1 LGWFTLF
8 TKAKFRGAVFF
19 MLCCFVAGSRS
30 GLSQAQ
36 AQEKY
41 PADGRLEVTVTDP
54 NGQPLTSVVIS
65 VEQKGKVVSRQ
76 RAAPSG
82 HVMVERLPA
91 GPYKVVVERQGFYTA
106 SIDNVGITAGTTMPV
121 EVRLQPVRE
130 YRENVEV
137 TAQSSPINPEQISNT
152 HSLTSDDISTIP
164 YPTTRDYRNVLP
176 YIPGVIADRGGQI
189 HVAGSSTQQVQDYMD
204 GFEVAQP
211 ASGALGVRVNPDSLR
226 KIDLRSSRYS
236 AQFGKGSG
244 GLTDLELQDG
254 DNRFRFNATD
264 FIPTFQ
270 NVKGIHINN
279 WTPRAYLSGPVI
291 KDKLWFDVSHEG
303 ENDLNIVEELPD
315 GADST
320 TTWRTADMARL
331 RLNVTPGNVIT
342 ASALVNLFDTTNAGL
357 TAFDP
362 VSVSTNQYSALNL
375 FTLKDQFTVAGS
387 TLLEIGGAYHDTRS
401 TVTPQGFLDYLQTP
415 TGREG
420 NYYLHN
426 STTSSR
432 SQAFA
437 NLYLKPWKFLGK
449 HQFTVGGRV
458 DKVIYGGE
466 ATRSTILFQDI
477 NATPLRDISFSNAPR
492 FSLSTLESS
501 AFVQDSW
508 SALDRI
514 TVESGVRWDRDSFL
528 QRDVFSPRVAGTAM
542 LSAASE
548 TKISAGIG
556 IYYDRTNLFEV
567 GQSQQGTRVD
577 QFQCEVT
584 TQDTCA
590 PGLPVPKTIPASFVT
605 DPSLLTLPRFVN
617 WSLGLERRLPKKIY
631 VRLDFLSRHG
641 SNVWA
646 YEPQPNGT
654 FLLGHQKQDRY
665 DAAQITLRKEFI
677 HGYPIMVS
685 YTRSKARSNES
696 VDFGIDNFTTG
707 SQVGGPLPW
716 DAPNQVTSWGSTPL
730 PSFWKFRKFDLAY
743 SLLWHTGFPFA
754 TVNNFGQIVNPPG
767 AFRLPEFFS
776 LNPAIEKKFGFH
788 GYRWAARVGIENIT
802 NSSNAQ
808 FVDNNVDSPTFGALF
823 GPAHRTIN
831 GRIRLLGKAKQ

>member
-1 LGWFTLF
+1 LF
-8 TKAKFRGAVFF
+8 TKANFRGAIVVL
-19 MLCCFVAGSRS
+19 LCWLVTDSRPA
-30 GLSQAQ
+30 LSQAPL
-36 AQEKY
+36 QEKS
-41 PADGRLEVTVTDP
+41 ALEGRLEVTVTDP
-54 NGQPLTSVVIS
+54 SGQPLNSVAIS
-65 VEQKGKVVSRQ
+65 VEQKGKTISRQ

-82 HVMVERLPA
+82 HLIFERLPA
-91 GPYKVVVERQGFYTA
+91 GAYKVVVERQGFYTA
-106 SIDNVGITAGTTMPV
+106 SIDNVGVTAGSTMPV

-130 YRENVEV
+130 YRENIEV
-137 TAQSSPINPEQISNT
+137 TAQTSPINPEQIANT

-176 YIPGVIADRGGQI
+176 YIPGVVADSGGQI

-204 GFEVAQP
+204 GFEVSQP
-211 ASGALGVRVNPDSLR
+211 ASGNLGVRVNPDALR

-236 AQFGKGSG
+236 VQFGKGSG

-270 NVKGIHINN
+270 NVKGLNINN
-279 WTPRAYLSGPVI
+279 WTPRAYFSGPII
-291 KDKLWFDVSHEG
+291 KDRLWFDVSHEG
-303 ENDLNIVEELPD
+303 ENDLNIVKELPD
-315 GADST
+315 GADSSY
-320 TTWRTADMARL
+320 TWRTADMARL
-331 RLNVTPGNVIT
+331 SLNVTSGNVIT
-342 ASALVNLFDTTNAGL
+342 ASTVINLFDTTNAGI
-357 TAFDP
+357 TQFDP

-375 FTLKDQFTVAGS
+375 FTLKDQITLAGS
-387 TLLEIGGAYHDTRS
+387 TLLEIGAAFHDTRG
-401 TVTPQGFLDYLQTP
+401 TITPQGFSDYLLTP

-420 NYYLHN
+420 NYYLH
-426 STTSSR
+426 SRTTSSR

-437 NLYLKPWKFLGK
+437 NLFLKPRNFLGR

-458 DKVIYGGE
+458 DKVIYGGQS
-466 ATRSTILFQDI
+466 TRSTIQFQDI
-477 NATPLRDISFSNAPR
+477 NGTPLRDTNFSNAPR
-492 FSLSTLESS
+492 FSLHTVESS
-501 AFVQDSW
+501 AYLQDSW
-508 SALDRI
+508 SSLDRI
-514 TVESGVRWDRDSFL
+514 TVESGIRWDRDSFL

-577 QFQCEVT
+577 RF
-584 TQDTCA
+584 
-590 PGLPVPKTIPASFVT
+590 LSPVLLTIPATFIA
-605 DPSLLTLPRFVN
+605 DPRLLTLPRFVN
-617 WSLGLERRLPKKIY
+617 WSVGLERRLPGKVY
-631 VRLDFLSRHG
+631 ARLDFLSRHG
-641 SNVWA
+641 SDVWA

-665 DAAQITLRKEFI
+665 DGAQITLRKEFI
-677 HGYPIMVS
+677 HGYPMMVS
-685 YTRSKARSNES
+685 YTRSRARSNES
-696 VDFGIDNFTTG
+696 IDFGIDNPTTG
-707 SQVGGPLPW
+707 TQAGGPLLW
-716 DAPNQVTSWGSTPL
+716 DAPNQVTSWGSMPL

-767 AFRLPEFFS
+767 AFRLPKFFT
-776 LNPAIEKKFGFH
+776 LNPAIEKKFRFH

-802 NSSNAQ
+802 NSSNPQ
-808 FVDNNVDSPTFGALF
+808 FVDNNVDSPTFGEPF
-823 GPAHRTIN
+823 GPAHRTLN